1 MDLKG
6 KTAIVT
12 GGSRGI
18 GRAIVVRL
26 ACAGAN
32 IAFTYH
38 SSDNEAVSL
47 TKELSSCPIIAKAFK
62 VDVRDFSQTTRV
74 RDQILEE
81 MGTIDILVN
90 NAGIAKDSTLM
101 LMSPDAWKDVID
113 VNLTGVFNMTKAVI
127 VHFMKQ
133 RRGDIINIASLSG
146 VVGLP
151 GQTNYSAS
159 KGGVIAFTKALAKE
173 VAPFQISVNAVAPG
187 FIETD
192 MVKDL
197 KPEVR
202 KKMMK
207 LVFQE
212 RFGSPE
218 EVAERIYLL
227 LNEQRGHITGQV
239 IEINGGQEIP

>member
-1 MDLKG
+1 
-6 KTAIVT
+6 
-12 GGSRGI
+12 
-18 GRAIVVRL
+18 
-26 ACAGAN
+26 
-32 IAFTYH
+32 
-38 SSDNEAVSL
+38 
-47 TKELSSCPIIAKAFK
+47 
-62 VDVRDFSQTTRV
+62 
-74 RDQILEE
+74 
-81 MGTIDILVN
+81 
-90 NAGIAKDSTLM
+90 
-101 LMSPDAWKDVID
+101 
-113 VNLTGVFNMTKAVI
+113 
-127 VHFMKQ
+127 
-133 RRGDIINIASLSG
+133 
-146 VVGLP
+146 
-151 GQTNYSAS
+151 
-159 KGGVIAFTKALAKE
+159 VIAFTKALAKE